1 MEDSRDGAGWMEY
14 WRLLEI
20 KQRDN
25 MDVPIEDNMDKV
37 FKWVVVVKVN
47 RDEAVEDNMGC
58 GIESRIIQ

>member
-1 MEDSRDGAGWMEY
+1 MEY

-25 MDVPIEDNMDKV
+25 RDVPIEDNMDKV
-37 FKWVVVVKVN
+37 FKWVVVVKDN